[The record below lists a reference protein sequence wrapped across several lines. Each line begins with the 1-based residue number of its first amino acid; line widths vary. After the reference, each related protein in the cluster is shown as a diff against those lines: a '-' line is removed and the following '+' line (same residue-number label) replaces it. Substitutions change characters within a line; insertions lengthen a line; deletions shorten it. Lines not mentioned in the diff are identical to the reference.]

1 MPSKDGGCYKAIIYF
16 RLILILP
23 FGLLQHKSISP
34 SRTNASGS
42 SLYLTLPDTKVALQA
57 PQ

>member
-1 MPSKDGGCYKAIIYF
+1 MFSLLAFYLSADYF
-16 RLILILP
+16 KLILISPL
-23 FGLLQHKSISP
+23 GLQQHNNISP

-42 SLYLTLPDTKVALQA
+42 SLYSTLPDTKVALQA